1 MKRPSNGPSSRRG
14 FIGGMAGAAIAATFC
29 TGGPSATDTKLS
41 AKPGDRLFPKDA
53 PSAWSEFGA
62 YGFPSP
68 VSGSVFR
75 GSKPPC
81 CGAPVG
87 GVDTGCIDLDVQG
100 AYGLLSIFNP
110 ASPCPAVKN
119 WRMPRKAPIMQPILG
134 ISTGGRTWVL
144 ATKTIIDG
152 GETPV
157 CQDPF
162 FGHPAFK
169 ADRVAIPPIK
179 DVSAAREIHYW
190 GHYPVVDMEFDT
202 DAPVEVGL
210 RAWSPFLPGDTAASN
225 IPAAIFEVHLRNAA
239 SEHQSGTLAFHF
251 PGPDEQEAG
260 SREFTRRRIQGDVD
274 GIFIA
279 SPRLQYILG
288 VLGSQHARFGGGL
301 SRDPNAWSS
310 IDRTLPSPVIND
322 HDAAQTISDGS
333 SSAALTFSLNA
344 GEHQISRFLVAWY
357 APVWEGATKNHIQHS
372 PVSSKWIS
380 ANPDDTVHHY
390 THMYA
395 ARYQNAI
402 DVARHVSSTHES
414 LLRRVIA
421 WQSTIYRETTLP
433 VWLRDSLV
441 NNLYLL
447 AECSVW
453 AQSAPPIRK
462 EALPNGAF
470 GLVESPRGDPDV
482 SCIPCDWYGNL
493 PLVYFFPDLA
503 HSSLKVYKELQRS
516 DGAAPFL
523 VGMLGD
529 LPDFGTPSWDWQISL
544 NGTCYIDLIDRLW
557 QRTGDDEILRE
568 FYESAKHCN
577 TMTMNLRHGPGAV
590 ISMPDGNKGMEWFE
604 HGEWAGM
611 CTHMGGLH
619 LAELRM
625 MSRIA
630 ERLGDSDYAAQCRDW
645 FTSGSNALEEKL
657 WTGSY
662 YLNFYEEETEKKSD
676 DVMGY
681 QLDGQWTAQF
691 HGLAPVFR
699 PDRAVKTLHTIQNC
713 NIALTPRIG
722 AANFTKADG
731 TPLAVANKVAFY
743 GPYAMFTPEVVV
755 LGMTFIYAGMKDVGL
770 DLVRRHWANLFFDQK
785 HPWDAPNLVRGD
797 TGERIFGTDY
807 YQAMMLWALPAALS
821 GMDLRQFCASGGLV
835 DRIIRAASGKSE
847 IA

>member
-1 MKRPSNGPSSRRG
+1 MNKRSDVPSSRRE
-14 FIGGMAGAAIAATFC
+14 FISGMAGAAIAATLC
-29 TGGPSATDTKLS
+29 PGDPLAADTNFT
-41 AKPGDRLFPKDA
+41 AKPGDHLFPRDA
-53 PSAWSEFGA
+53 PSKWSEFRA
-62 YGFPSP
+62 YGFPHP

-75 GSKPPC
+75 GSEPPC
-81 CGAPVG
+81 CGAPLG
-87 GVDTGCIDLDVQG
+87 GIDTGCIDLDVQG

-119 WRMPRKAPIMQPILG
+119 WRMPRKPQLMQPILG
-134 ISTGGRTWVL
+134 ISISDRTWVL
-144 ATKTIIDG
+144 AKQAIIEG
-152 GETPV
+152 GEIQV

-169 ADRVAIPPIK
+169 ADRVTIPRIVG
-179 DVSAAREIHYW
+179 VSAASEIHYW
-190 GHYPVVDMEFDT
+190 GHYPVVDMEFET

-225 IPAAIFEVHLRNAA
+225 IPAAIFEVHVRNTS
-239 SEHQSGTLAFHF
+239 SEHQIGTLAFHF
-251 PGPDEQEAG
+251 PGPDEHESG
-260 SREFTRRRIQGDVD
+260 SREFTRRAIGGDFHGVLV
-274 GIFIA
+274 
-279 SPRLQYILG
+279 SSQRVHYVLG
-288 VLGSQHARFGGGL
+288 VVGSQNARFGGGL
-301 SRDPNAWSS
+301 SRDPTAWSR
-310 IDRTLPSPVIND
+310 IDRTLPMPATTEDDV
-322 HDAAQTISDGS
+322 AQTIADGS
-333 SSAALTFSLNA
+333 SSAAVTFSLNA
-344 GEHQISRFLVAWY
+344 GQHRIVRFLVAWY

-380 ANPDDTVHHY
+380 AKPDDSVHFY

-395 ARYQNAI
+395 ARYRNAI
-402 DVARHVSSTHES
+402 DVARQVSAQHES
-414 LLRRVIA
+414 LLRRILA
-421 WQSTIYRETTLP
+421 WQSTIYQESTLP

-447 AECSVW
+447 TECSVW
-453 AQSAPPIRK
+453 AQSAPPIQDT
-462 EALPNGAF
+462 ALPNGAF
-470 GLVESPRGDPDV
+470 GFVESPRGDPDV

-493 PLVYFFPDLA
+493 PVVYFFPDLA

-557 QRTGDDEILRE
+557 QRTGSDEILRE
-568 FYESAKHCN
+568 FYESAKHSN

-625 MSRIA
+625 MSRMA
-630 ERLGDSDYAAQCRDW
+630 EHFGDSEHAGRCRDW
-645 FTSGSNALEEKL
+645 FTAGSEALEDKL

-662 YLNFYEEETEKKSD
+662 YLNFYEEETGRKSD

-681 QLDGQWTAQF
+681 QLDGQWAAQF

-699 PDRAVKTLHTIQNC
+699 PDRAAKTLHTIQNC
-713 NIALTPRIG
+713 NVALTPRIG
-722 AANFTKADG
+722 AANFTKPDG
-731 TPLAVANKVAFY
+731 SPLPVSNKVAFY
-743 GPYAMFTPEVVV
+743 GTYAMFTPEVVV
-755 LGMTFIYAGMKDVGL
+755 LGMTYIYAGLKDAGL
-770 DLVRRHWANLFFDQK
+770 DLIRRHWANLFFDQK

-835 DRIIRAASGKSE
+835 DRIIQAASGKSP